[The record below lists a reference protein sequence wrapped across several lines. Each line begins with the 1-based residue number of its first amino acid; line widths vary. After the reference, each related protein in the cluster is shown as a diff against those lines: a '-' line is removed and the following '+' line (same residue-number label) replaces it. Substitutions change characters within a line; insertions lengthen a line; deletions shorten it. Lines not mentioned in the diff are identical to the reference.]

1 MANGDENNKE
11 FLQNKAQEAQFAKEA
26 LDFTKAILKA
36 QSNQREQLGGSVSL
50 QRSLVKALTEQQDI
64 EDKILDGTFRAEDV
78 AQKQAKTQDL
88 LKKLE
93 FEKQQLIEDNL
104 GDNEELVGVLDDQI
118 DRAKRLAAAQGAGV
132 KKIED
137 SGNAAT
143 KTFNFLESSAGVL
156 QKNLKLP
163 KGFTSGIGK
172 MAKGARGA
180 AIAGG
185 GLGKALMGAFKAL
198 RLNPFGLILTAV
210 VGLVKALIEANNKIT
225 ALAKGLA
232 VSKNEARAINA
243 RLNEAA
249 MSAGILGVN
258 STEVKQAF
266 ADINNFLGLS
276 STVIKGD
283 LLVGVAELQKRTGLT
298 KEAAMGFA
306 QASLQS
312 GKGIKEIAIESVGAA
327 KAAEREFGARVD
339 IKGVLKEA
347 GQTTGLIRAN
357 LGANPAAIAKAA
369 ASAKLLGTNL
379 KDVAAAGK
387 QLLNF
392 EESISN
398 ELEAELLTG
407 KQINLERARLAAL
420 TGDQET
426 LGKELLA
433 QVGDFNDFSKLNVIQ
448 QEALAKSIGM
458 QGDQLADILLKQ
470 GNIAELKE
478 KARREGDKETEAQLE
493 QLSTQQ
499 KFNAA
504 IEKLKDFVVILV
516 DRLESGT
523 SIFGALFKGFDTT
536 DDTVKTSSRE
546 NERSRT
552 ELATLEAIER
562 QNRLLERGMNVTT
575 VTQFDGFASRDGSA
589 VDGVAQNSIKL
600 STGMS

>member
-36 QSNQREQLGGSVSL
+36 ESDRREQLGGSVSL
-50 QRSLVKALTEQQDI
+50 QRSLIKALTEQQDI

-156 QKNLKLP
+156 QKNLRLP

-433 QVGDFNDFSKLNVIQ
+433 QVGDFNDFSKMNVIQ

-458 QGDQLADILLKQ
+458 QADQLADILLKQ

-478 KARREGDKETEAQLE
+478 KARKEGNLQTLQQLE
-493 QLSTQQ
+493 QLSTQE
-499 KFNAA
+499 KFNEA
-504 IEKLKDFVVILV
+504 IAKLKDFVVILV
-516 DRLESGT
+516 EKLESGT
-523 SIFGALFKGFDTT
+523 GLFGALFGSDSAVSEFAKKQNQVDTAT
-536 DDTVKTSSRE
+536 ATNETKIDYNEMASAMSRVNIKVATEYDAYSSR
-546 NERSRT
+546 NNSSY
-552 ELATLEAIER
+552 
-562 QNRLLERGMNVTT
+562 N
-575 VTQFDGFASRDGSA
+575 
-589 VDGVAQNSIKL
+589 GVAQGSARHDTKF
-600 STGMS
+600 T